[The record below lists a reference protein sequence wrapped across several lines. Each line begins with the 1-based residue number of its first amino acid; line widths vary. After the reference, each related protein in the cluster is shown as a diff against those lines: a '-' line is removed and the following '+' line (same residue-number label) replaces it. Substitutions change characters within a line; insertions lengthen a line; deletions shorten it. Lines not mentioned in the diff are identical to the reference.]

1 MNLAQLGATADALR
15 RNEVDPVSLPA
26 RVATLVV
33 AFLAVAAGVLWVVFD
48 IIGPQPTLENY
59 APYAKN
65 GAVDITLMTTPQTT
79 VSNKPDW
86 VSYFIK
92 NPATG
97 QFDHTTYFEVPANT
111 KVNVTILGYDGCTPL
126 RNPVW
131 GRVTGVVGDV
141 ENVSYFN
148 KGTTTPVQPVQT
160 LDSWANCAVQ
170 HTFAIPNLGI
180 NVPVA
185 SPPTVDE
192 NNNLCATSPC
202 AGNDDTTGNAPHSV
216 VTFSFTTPKNG
227 GTFRWQCFV
236 PCGGGY
242 VDGNGG
248 PMATP
253 GYMMG
258 QMEVKA

>member
-1 MNLAQLGATADALR
+1 M
-15 RNEVDPVSLPA
+15 SLPA
-26 RVATLVV
+26 RVAALVV
-33 AFLAVAAGVLWVVFD
+33 AFLAVVAGVAFVAFH
-48 IIGPQPTLENY
+48 IIGEQPPVENY

-79 VSNKPDW
+79 TSNKPDW

-97 QFDHTTYFEVPANT
+97 QFEHTTYFAVPANT
-111 KVNVTILGYDGCTPL
+111 TINVTILGYDGCTPL
-126 RNPVW
+126 RNPLW
-131 GRVTGVVGDV
+131 GRVAGVAGDV
-141 ENVSYFN
+141 EHLSIYN
-148 KGTTTPVQPVQT
+148 KGKTSPVTPVST
-160 LDSWANCAVQ
+160 FDSWADCSVQ
-170 HTFAIPNLGI
+170 HTFAIPGLGV

-192 NNNLCATSPC
+192 NNNLCTASPC
-202 AGNDDTTGNAPHSV
+202 VGNDAATGNAPHSI
-216 VTFSFTTPKNG
+216 VTFSFKTPNTG

-253 GYMMG
+253 GWMMG
-258 QMEVKA
+258 QMEVEA

>member
-1 MNLAQLGATADALR
+1 M
-15 RNEVDPVSLPA
+15 SLPA

-33 AFLAVAAGVLWVVFD
+33 AFLAVVGGVIFVALH
-48 IIGPQPTLENY
+48 IIGSQPATENY
-59 APYAKN
+59 IPYAKN
-65 GAVDITLMTTPQTT
+65 GAVDVTLMTTPETT

-97 QFDHTTYFEVPANT
+97 QFDHTTYFQVPANT

-126 RNPVW
+126 RNPLW
-131 GRVTGVVGDV
+131 GQVSGVDGNV
-141 ENVSYFN
+141 ENVSFIN
-148 KGTTTPVQPVQT
+148 KGKATATTPVSVF
-160 LDSWANCAVQ
+160 DSWADCSVQ
-170 HTFAIPNLGI
+170 HTFAIPGLGI

-192 NNNLCATSPC
+192 NNNLCATGPC
-202 AGNDDTTGNAPHSV
+202 VGNDDDTGNAPHSV
-216 VTFSFTTPKNG
+216 VTFSFTTPKTG

-258 QMEVKA
+258 QMEVRA